1 MSQPL
6 KLTGLDAYG
15 KEANFAEAP
24 KTETLA
30 QQRRRIQKEQ
40 AHQLIQAQ
48 KELTLPDSPEAMTKG
63 IPTHLWQHKTGTFK
77 GESFPYRVFDSDTLY
92 KTPRRTYQPVAMKQ
106 NEVEL

>member
-1 MSQPL
+1 MS

-15 KEANFAEAP
+15 KEDFAEAP

-40 AHQLIQAQ
+40 THQLIQAQ

-63 IPTHLWQHKTGTFK
+63 IPDELWQTRTGKTK
-77 GESFPYRVFDSDTLY
+77 DGEFTYRVFDSYSLRRPENRCSY
-92 KTPRRTYQPVAMKQ
+92 TPKQ
-106 NEVEL
+106 SRKENEVVL